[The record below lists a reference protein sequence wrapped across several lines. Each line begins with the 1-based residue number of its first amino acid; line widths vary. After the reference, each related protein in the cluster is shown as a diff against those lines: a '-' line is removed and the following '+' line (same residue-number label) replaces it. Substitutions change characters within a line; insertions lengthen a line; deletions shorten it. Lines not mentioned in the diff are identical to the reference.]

1 MNNITNGER
10 MKTLKEID
18 AVARKYQETKEKRYK
33 DEWYKLIRKFSNE
46 NSSNSFTKRSWGG
59 RNRTSEES

>member
-1 MNNITNGER
+1 

-18 AVARKYQETKEKRYK
+18 AVARKYQDTKEKRYK
-33 DEWYKLIRKFSNE
+33 DEWYKLIRKFRDE
-46 NSSNSFTKRSWGG
+46 NSSNSFTKRSWSR

>member
-1 MNNITNGER
+1 

-18 AVARKYQETKEKRYK
+18 EVARKYQDTKEKRYK

-46 NSSNSFTKRSWGG
+46 NSSDSFTKRSWVG
-59 RNRTSEES
+59 RNRNSEKS

>member
-1 MNNITNGER
+1 

-18 AVARKYQETKEKRYK
+18 EVARKYQDTKEKRYK

-46 NSSNSFTKRSWGG
+46 NSSNSFTKRSWAG